1 MPDLKYFD
9 SRLGEKYSGV
19 PHYFEY
25 ASKAIE
31 TMFEMVGP
39 VVIGNDGLMKK
50 GAHYPAP
57 GIAQSLAGQLRVPD
71 MDS

>member
-31 TMFEMVGP
+31 TMFEVVGP
-39 VVIGNDGLMKK
+39 VVIGNDGLMKR
-50 GAHYPAP
+50 G
-57 GIAQSLAGQLRVPD
+57 SLSGTWYCPVTGGTAARA
-71 MDS
+71 